1 MNKDKQLS
9 SIVSRFFIAA
19 IAGLHCAAACS
30 FAADKPNV
38 IFILADDLGYGDV
51 PAFNPESKISM
62 PNIDRLAKEGMRF
75 TDAHAPGSIC
85 VPTRYGL
92 LTGRYPFR
100 TWSRK
105 TRSATRRY

>member
-51 PAFNPESKISM
+51 PAFNPESKIPM
-62 PNIDRLAKEGMRF
+62 PNIPSGHGVGKHDR
-75 TDAHAPGSIC
+75 
-85 VPTRYGL
+85 
-92 LTGRYPFR
+92 
-100 TWSRK
+100 
-105 TRSATRRY
+105 RRGGIE